1 MERSIGCEELEE
13 KLVRSDQQMVV
24 FVSPEHTTQK
34 DG

>member
-1 MERSIGCEELEE
+1 MERSIGREELEE